1 MTDEPTGSTTAPITI
16 DEADFPRDLAAV
28 RALFREYA
36 AGVGVDLCFQD
47 FDVEVATLPGRYAPP
62 TGRLLV
68 ARRGVEAVGCVG
80 LRALDEGAC
89 EMKRLY
95 VRPDVRGQ
103 NVGRQLVERI
113 CDHARALRYSRLCL
127 DTLSS
132 MSAARALYRSLG
144 FKPIESYVHNVHNA
158 IAGAEYLALDL

>member
-1 MTDEPTGSTTAPITI
+1 M
-16 DEADFPRDLAAV
+16 V

-36 AGVGVDLCFQD
+36 AGVGVDLCFQG
-47 FDVEVATLPGRYAPP
+47 FDAEVATLPGRYAPP
-62 TGRLLV
+62 TGRLLL
-68 ARRGVEAVGCVG
+68 ARRGNEAVGCVG
-80 LRALDEGAC
+80 LRALDDGVC

-113 CDHARALRYSRLCL
+113 CDHARALRYARLCL
-127 DTLSS
+127 DTLPS

-144 FKPIESYVHNVHNA
+144 FKPIEPYVHNP
-158 IAGAEYLALDL
+158 IAGAEYLALEL